1 MEHRSVY
8 DPDVHAE
15 MEGRIGNLTP
25 DSAPV
30 WGTMSVGQMLSH
42 CAEVQ
47 EVFNGEKTL
56 QKTPLFAKL
65 IKGVIRKGVL
75 GDRPYSRGL
84 QTHPQ
89 YRQTEPKEFEREKER
104 LLEGLAR
111 FVEMDEAR
119 AARIEHPL
127 FGRMTREERGWG
139 IYKHLD
145 HHLRQFGV

>member
-8 DPDVHAE
+8 DPEVYRE
-15 MEGRIGNLTP
+15 VTGRINELTAESTP
-25 DSAPV
+25 E

-47 EVFNGEKTL
+47 EVFNGEKPL
-56 QKTPLFAKL
+56 QNTPLFVRL
-65 IKGVIRKGVL
+65 VKGVIRKGVL
-75 GDRPYSRGL
+75 GDRPFSHGL
-84 QTHPQ
+84 RTHPQ
-89 YRQTEPKEFEREKER
+89 YRQTEAKEFEREKVR
-104 LLEGLAR
+104 LLDGLER
-111 FVEMDEAR
+111 FVTMDEAA

-127 FGRMTREERGWG
+127 FGRMSRKERGWG

>member
-1 MEHRSVY
+1 MEQISVY
-8 DPDVHAE
+8 DSEVYQEMIDRINTLTAE
-15 MEGRIGNLTP
+15 STP
-25 DSAPV
+25 E

-47 EVFNGEKTL
+47 EVFCGEKTL
-56 QKTPLFAKL
+56 QNTPLLARL
-65 IKGVIRKGVL
+65 IKGLIRRGAL

-84 QTHPQ
+84 RTHRQ
-89 YRQTEPKEFEREKER
+89 YRQSEAKDFDREKRR
-104 LLEGLAR
+104 LLDGLER
-111 FVEMDEAR
+111 FVTMDEAA

-127 FGRMTREERGWG
+127 FGRMSREERGWG